1 MCWYNLEISKC
12 LFVNGMLMWYVI
24 VLFGQVIVLQSRDRD
39 FVNAGGSIIFV
50 DAIGAVLLYS

>member
-1 MCWYNLEISKC
+1 MLSYNCDSLPS